1 MALSFKG
8 PLGVSRGNFNPAI
21 KALVPVRLKHTYRM
35 LYLDAMNTWGK
46 DDEHSRRLVLSKL
59 KRWDAKYGFDF
70 PIVDH
75 KTRSLPDVR
84 SELETTSDYSYNR
97 VDPKYFESRAT
108 VEGRRVKSIDNPYE
122 PPPPPP
128 EPKPYVPKPRPT
140 TCVTCGKNHVGH
152 GFNATELHEFVSA
165 VGEFGCT
172 I

>member
-1 MALSFKG
+1 MSFARMRR
-8 PLGVSRGNFNPAI
+8 LNPWRNPDLFAI
-21 KALVPVRLKHTYRM
+21 VPVWFKHNHPTDYDSIMASKSIGQCISRLKRF
-35 LYLDAMNTWGK
+35 
-46 DDEHSRRLVLSKL
+46 E
-59 KRWDAKYGFDF
+59 AKYGDGLGGNSLPF
-70 PIVDH
+70 PIVDPRVS
-75 KTRSLPDVR
+75 KTRDVR
-84 SELETTSDYSYNR
+84 TDLKTTSDYSYNR

-108 VEGRRVKSIDNPYE
+108 VEGRSVKSIDNPYE

-128 EPKPYVPKPRPT
+128 EPKPYVPKPRST